1 MLGPEDGQYTLPHLS
16 SPTGMVQVNG
26 QFVRLCKQG
35 ALQFVFL
42 KPVLAVLTVVLFTQ
56 GGYVEG
62 NWSPGSG
69 LDPYLWLR
77 SGIVLLAACSWA
89 RTLHGGGL
97 PTTMQDS
104 CHFYMPICQC
114 RCC

>member
-1 MLGPEDGQYTLPHLS
+1 MLSTPSLPHPSLM
-16 SPTGMVQVNG
+16 GVVQVNG

-69 LDPYLWLR
+69 YGPPPKAQNRPPVASCMLVAKD
-77 SGIVLLAACSWA
+77 LA
-89 RTLHGGGL
+89 
-97 PTTMQDS
+97 
-104 CHFYMPICQC
+104 
-114 RCC
+114 